1 MFMGMPRV
9 DEVIY
14 YVLFLMS
21 WVFELLVAFFAV
33 LLFLAVPIYGWMYY
47 AKKKP
52 ATLRVMI
59 SLVVLK
65 LVWVIL

>member
-1 MFMGMPRV
+1 MGRPRV

-21 WVFELLVAFFAV
+21 WMFELLVAFFAV
-33 LLFLAVPIYGWMYY
+33 LLFLVVPIYGCMYY
-47 AKKKP
+47 AKRKP

-65 LVWVIL
+65 LVWVIF